1 MQQESPIVYVTRNY
15 AGYNYWANKML
26 IDWLRTK
33 PQDVLHKEVPSSFP
47 SIWQTL
53 QHMLKAQRYWLAVL
67 RREKDARSELSAP
80 GPDDVPESMV
90 AHSKEMAAFISGMS
104 ESAINEPLLVVNPW
118 FESNLP
124 AFEYVMQVV
133 NHNTYH
139 RGQVV
144 TMGRHLGLTDAPM
157 TDYNYFNV
165 FGKQ

>member
-1 MQQESPIVYVTRNY
+1 MQQESPIVYVTKNY
-15 AGYNYWANKML
+15 AGYNYWANKKL
-26 IDWLRTK
+26 VDWLRTK

-53 QHMLKAQRYWLAVL
+53 QHMLQAQRYWLAVL

-80 GPDDVPESMV
+80 APDDVLESML
-90 AHSKEMAAFISGMS
+90 AHSKEMAAFISGMG
-104 ESAINEPLLVVNPW
+104 EAAINEPLLVVTPR

-124 AFEYVMQVV
+124 AFEYLMQAV

-157 TDYNYFNV
+157 TDHYYFNV